1 LPKAILVGESAET
14 LGCLASQSSVEFIDE
29 NGGGAGVRMKR
40 RGKRS
45 GTRAS
50 AARNIKIWAGAFS
63 EETQGLILTLTGTMK
78 RFYFDLVGDL
88 PARDILGHE
97 CSSRKEARR
106 HACFIAHRVGT
117 ERPNFAKQGNGI
129 SVRDENGNEFFVAP
143 IKSTVREGRLHPER
157 HGSADRV

>member
-1 LPKAILVGESAET
+1 
-14 LGCLASQSSVEFIDE
+14 
-29 NGGGAGVRMKR
+29 
-40 RGKRS
+40 
-45 GTRAS
+45 
-50 AARNIKIWAGAFS
+50 
-63 EETQGLILTLTGTMK
+63 MK

-88 PARDILGHE
+88 PARDVLGHE

-143 IKSTVREGRLHPER
+143 IKSTVLARPIRE
-157 HGSADRV
+157 SAVFGPIDAAAQLL

>member
-1 LPKAILVGESAET
+1 LPKAILGGEPAET
-14 LGCLASQSSVEFIDE
+14 LGCLASQSGVEFIDE
-29 NGGGAGVRMKR
+29 NGAEQDKDREARKALGA
-40 RGKRS
+40 
-45 GTRAS
+45 RAS
-50 AARNIKIWAGAFS
+50 APRNIKIWAGAFR
-63 EETQGLILTLTGTMK
+63 EETQGLTLTLTGTME

-88 PARDILGHE
+88 PARDVLGHE

-157 HGSADRV
+157 HGSANRV

>member
-1 LPKAILVGESAET
+1 MRTGRSRDEDQEARKA
-14 LGCLASQSSVEFIDE
+14 LGA
-29 NGGGAGVRMKR
+29 
-40 RGKRS
+40 
-45 GTRAS
+45 RAS
-50 AARNIKIWAGAFS
+50 AARNIKSWAGAFR

-88 PARDILGHE
+88 PARDVLGHE
-97 CSSRKEARR
+97 CSSRNEARR

-143 IKSTVREGRLHPER
+143 IKSTVREGRLHSER
-157 HGSADRV
+157 HGSANRA

>member
-1 LPKAILVGESAET
+1 MRTRRSRDEDQEARKAS
-14 LGCLASQSSVEFIDE
+14 
-29 NGGGAGVRMKR
+29 GA
-40 RGKRS
+40 
-45 GTRAS
+45 RAS
-50 AARNIKIWAGAFS
+50 AARNIKIWAGAFR

-88 PARDILGHE
+88 PARDVLGHE

-129 SVRDENGNEFFVAP
+129 SVRDQNGNEFFVAP
-143 IKSTVREGRLHPER
+143 ISRLFER
-157 HGSADRV
+157 IDCTRNGMDQLTASKGAAQRKP